1 MNEISNDHGA
11 RGNADADAESLGRR
25 AQLAHR
31 LDQLQARGDG
41 LLGIILMGRRVTEIC
56 KNAVTQIS
64 GDQASAGLY
73 NCRRLTKI
81 GGKDVI
87 KIFRIEALSE

>member
-1 MNEISNDHGA
+1 
-11 RGNADADAESLGRR
+11 
-25 AQLAHR
+25 
-31 LDQLQARGDG
+31 
-41 LLGIILMGRRVTEIC
+41 MGRRVTEIC

-81 GGKDVI
+81 AGKNVI
-87 KIFRIEALSE
+87 KIFRIEALGEGHRAHEIAKHHAKLPAFGSGARLS